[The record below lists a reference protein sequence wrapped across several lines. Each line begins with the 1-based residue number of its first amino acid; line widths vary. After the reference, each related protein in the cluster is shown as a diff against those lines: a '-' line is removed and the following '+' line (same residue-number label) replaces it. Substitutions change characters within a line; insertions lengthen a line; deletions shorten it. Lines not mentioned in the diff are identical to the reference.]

1 MLFKQEGKGSGGCVL
16 HECQPQVFS
25 YFIAKDIMESAMKT
39 KQENIII
46 KSSNLYFI
54 HLMNFLFLTEMTLI
68 WPSPWDDKEN
78 IIFAFMM
85 FIP

>member
-1 MLFKQEGKGSGGCVL
+1 
-16 HECQPQVFS
+16 
-25 YFIAKDIMESAMKT
+25 MKT

-46 KSSNLYFI
+46 KSSDLYFI
-54 HLMNFLFLTEMTLI
+54 HLINFLFLTEMTLI

>member
-1 MLFKQEGKGSGGCVL
+1 
-16 HECQPQVFS
+16 
-25 YFIAKDIMESAMKT
+25 MESAMKT